1 LWENL
6 ALFCIVANT
15 PLVSLSLLDI
25 SLQSLDSVVS
35 IPVSKTSVSN
45 SEQLKLPNSSNF
57 ELYLHS
63 LDIQANF
70 TKLVEVSDLSNVHS
84 EYHEFANIFSK
95 TKAKV
100 LAPYH
105 PYDLKINLEEGTQP
119 LVGPIY
125 SLSASEQET
134 LKKFIEENLN
144 TDFI

>member
-1 LWENL
+1 
-6 ALFCIVANT
+6 
-15 PLVSLSLLDI
+15 
-25 SLQSLDSVVS
+25 
-35 IPVSKTSVSN
+35 VSN

-63 LDIQANF
+63 LEIQANF